1 MTPTRNDNGRALE
14 YGIAVSF
21 ANYLPASLI
30 TNTQLVKAKECFE
43 LQNEKEQK
51 KIVRASQEVA
61 NFLCAYDKY
70 LADTGKGSTVTLQ
83 SDQMGQKGDVRD
95 IIIYNKKFNKT
106 IGISAKNRHWGI
118 KNPRISGDG
127 DFGYDW
133 FGRHCSTTYF
143 NQITP
148 IFAELNS
155 RKVRKEKWNE
165 IPDKTQRYYVPIL
178 NAFIAEIKR
187 LSQSEPEKVAKG
199 LLQYV
204 LGKFDYYKVTK
215 ENGSVSIVPFN
226 TNGTIG
232 WGSKTPISTRIIEI
246 AMKAKSETTIEIIFD
261 KGWHIA
267 FRLHSAESLV
277 IPSVK
282 FDVTIIGI
290 PSVMLKNFI
299 KYT

>member
-1 MTPTRNDNGRALE
+1 MPTRNDNGRALE
-14 YGIAVSF
+14 YGIAVAF
-21 ANYLPASLI
+21 ANYLPAALI
-30 TNTQLVKAKECFE
+30 ENPQLVKAKECFE
-43 LQNEKEQK
+43 LQDDKERK

-61 NFLCAYDKY
+61 SFLCAYDRY
-70 LADTGKGSTVTLQ
+70 LSETGKGSTVTVQ

-127 DFGYDW
+127 DFGFDW
-133 FGRHCSTTYF
+133 FGIHCSATYF

-155 RKVRKEKWNE
+155 RKNRGEYWRD
-165 IPDKTQRYYVPIL
+165 IPDRKQRFYIPIL
-178 NAFIAEIKR
+178 QAFISEIIR
-187 LSQSEPEKVAKG
+187 LSKTEPEKVAQG

-215 ENGSVSIVPFN
+215 ENGNVSIVPFN

-232 WGSKTPISTRIIEI
+232 WGSKTPLSTRIVEI
-246 AMKAKSETTIEIIFD
+246 AMKEKSETTIEIIFD

-290 PSVMLKNFI
+290 PAVMLKNFI
-299 KYT
+299 KYG